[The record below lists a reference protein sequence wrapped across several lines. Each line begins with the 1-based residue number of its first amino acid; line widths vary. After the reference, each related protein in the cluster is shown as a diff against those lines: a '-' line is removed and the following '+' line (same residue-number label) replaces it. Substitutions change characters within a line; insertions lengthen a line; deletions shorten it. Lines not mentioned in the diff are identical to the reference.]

1 MQAQRGQPRPTSAA
15 GTPGINLLHRPQ
27 RQSPETVETR
37 DLSFP
42 ILRLL
47 DLVLASANRF
57 GAAPATGGKAWP
69 HARPHAVGLD
79 PGEDLAMLE
88 PRKPAHA
95 ARSGG
100 ALVSA
105 CW

>member
-15 GTPGINLLHRPQ
+15 GINLLHRPQ

-57 GAAPATGGKAWP
+57 GAAPATGGKAGP
-69 HARPHAVGLD
+69 QARPHAVGLD
-79 PGEDLAMLE
+79 PGEDAACSRRGSLLM
-88 PRKPAHA
+88 PPAPA
-95 ARSGG
+95 GRWSARVGR
-100 ALVSA
+100 
-105 CW
+105 

>member
-15 GTPGINLLHRPQ
+15 GTPASTCSTARSGK
-27 RQSPETVETR
+27 SPETVETR

-57 GAAPATGGKAWP
+57 GAAPATGGKAGP
-69 HARPHAVGLD
+69 QARPHAVGLD
-79 PGEDLAMLE
+79 PGEDAAMLE
-88 PRKPAHA
+88 ARKPAHA